1 MTAVAAMH
9 EDVHERAGKQWQPN
23 KDTEDGARCSV
34 NKSAPPMIRNPIST
48 SPARDDRKL
57 C

>member
-23 KDTEDGARCSV
+23 KDTEDVGPVLGEQKR
-34 NKSAPPMIRNPIST
+34 SA
-48 SPARDDRKL
+48 DD
-57 C
+57 